1 MFTSLKPAARFASRF
16 ASSLVTAANARRSAA
31 LCTMLALVS
40 APALMAQTPPRTTA
54 PRPTTQRPAGTTFD
68 PFRLDAPL
76 PTDPAVRVGKLPNG
90 LSYYIR
96 QNAKPEKRVELR
108 LVVNAGS
115 VLEEND
121 QRGLA
126 HFLEHMAFNG
136 TKNFPKT
143 EVVKYL
149 ESIGVRFGAD
159 LNAQTSFDETIY
171 ILPVPTDSAGVLDK
185 SFQFL
190 SDIAMHITFDSLQV
204 VGERGVVLEEWRGRL
219 GAGERILDQ
228 QLPVLLAGSKYAERI
243 PIGLPNIIESANPG
257 PLKRFWSTWYRPDL
271 MSVVVVGD
279 VAPDR
284 MQAMITRYFGTMP
297 KATSPRPRTVST
309 VPNVD
314 TTRISILKD
323 KELTNTQLSVR
334 WQQASSVDKTVGD
347 YRNSLVERLQD
358 AMLNMRLS
366 EITQKPDAPFLGAG
380 AGRGNF
386 VRPLDIYLLSAT
398 PKEGM
403 AMPALEVMLTEA
415 ERVRQH
421 GFLQSELDRA
431 RTNMLRGYERAFDER
446 TKTESATYVEEYI
459 SHFLSG
465 EPFPGIAY
473 ETDLARKLLPLV
485 TLDEVNRLARVQRS
499 AVNRTVAIT
508 SPDKAGLAV
517 PTDAEV
523 KKVLASVATAT
534 VAAYTENIAEGA
546 LVGSAPAPGKI
557 VSERTIPGVGLTEWT
572 LSNNVKVYVKPT
584 DYKADEILM
593 RAWSPGGIS
602 QLPDADV
609 LRAQQAVDAMGRGG
623 LGSFSLVDLRK
634 KLTGKAANVSSFI
647 SELQE
652 GLNGSASPKD
662 LETMMQLVWL
672 RLQAPRAD
680 TTAFQSM
687 IQQYTAALANKDAN
701 PQSVF
706 GDTIQ
711 VTLAQGSPRI
721 KPLNVERLQELNLK
735 RMEEIYR
742 DRLGDA
748 TDLTFLFVG
757 TVDLPTLKPLVE
769 QWIGALPASG
779 RKEAGKDVGP
789 KLLAGNVDK
798 TVRKGIAPQS
808 SSLLLLV
815 GNATWSRE
823 QSYIATSLGELL
835 EMRLLDRLREAMGG
849 TYGVSVSS
857 SISRAPRQEWQTAV
871 QFGSAPDRAEAL
883 YKAVLQEMDSLKR
896 VPASAAEVERVR
908 EQQRRELEVARKQN
922 NYWMSALANKLEY
935 GEDPNSVTAADALIS
950 ALTPAQLMDAAKK
963 YLDTTN
969 LARFVLQPES
979 TTKVP

>member
-1 MFTSLKPAARFASRF
+1 MPIPMTHFRHSLLAGSLLAIAAPSP
-16 ASSLVTAANARRSAA
+16 LVAQTAPRSAA
-31 LCTMLALVS
+31 S
-40 APALMAQTPPRTTA
+40 S
-54 PRPTTQRPAGTTFD
+54 FD

-76 PTDPAVRVGKLPNG
+76 PSDPAVRVGKLPNG
-90 LSYYIR
+90 LTYYIR

-115 VLEEND
+115 VLEDND

-159 LNAQTSFDETIY
+159 LNANTSFDETIY
-171 ILPVPTDSAGVLDK
+171 ILPVPTDSAGILEK

-190 SDIAMHITFDSLQV
+190 SDVATGITFDSMQV

-219 GAGERILDQ
+219 GAGERILDK
-228 QLPVLLAGSKYAERI
+228 QLPVFLAGSRYAERL
-243 PIGLPNIIESANPG
+243 PIGLPTIIESANPA
-257 PLKRFWSTWYRPDL
+257 PLRRFWRTWYRPDL

-279 VAPDR
+279 LPPDR
-284 MQAMITRYFGTMP
+284 MRALVTRYFSGVVKPT
-297 KATSPRPRTVST
+297 APRARVASL
-309 VPNVD
+309 VPDVD
-314 TTRISILKD
+314 TTRISILQD

-334 WQQASSVDKTVGD
+334 WQQKARTEITVGD
-347 YRNSLVERLQD
+347 YRTSVVERLLD

-366 EITQKPDAPFLGAG
+366 EIAQKPDAPILGAG
-380 AGRGNF
+380 AARGNF
-386 VRPLDIYLLSAT
+386 VRPLDIYLISAT
-398 PKEGM
+398 PKEGL
-403 AMPALEVMLTEA
+403 ALPALQVLLTES

-431 RTNMLRGYERAFDER
+431 RTNLLRGYERAFDER
-446 TKTESATYVEEYI
+446 AKTESAAFVEEYI
-459 SHFLSG
+459 AHFLSG
-465 EPFPGIAY
+465 QPFPGTEY
-473 ETDLARKLLPLV
+473 ETDLVRKLLPLV
-485 TLDEVNRLARVQRS
+485 TLDEVNRLAKAPRG
-499 AVNRTVAIT
+499 AANRTVAIT
-508 SPDKAGLAV
+508 SPEKDGLAV
-517 PTDAEV
+517 PTDDDV
-523 KKVLASVATAT
+523 KKVLASVASAT
-534 VAAYTENIAEGA
+534 VAAYTENVAEGA
-546 LVGSAPAPGKI
+546 LVPNAPLPGK
-557 VSERTIPGVGLTEWT
+557 VLTERVIADVGLTEWV
-572 LSNNVKVYVKPT
+572 LSNTVRVFVKPT

-609 LRAQQAVDAMGRGG
+609 LRAQQAADAMGRGG
-623 LGSFSLVDLRK
+623 LGNYSLVDLRK
-634 KLTGKAANVSSFI
+634 KMTGKAANVAPFI
-647 SELQE
+647 DELNE

-662 LETMMQLVWL
+662 LETMMQLIWL
-672 RLQAPRAD
+672 RLQAPRPD
-680 TTAFQSM
+680 TSAFQAM

-706 GDTIQ
+706 GDTVS
-711 VTLAQGSPRI
+711 VTLAQGNARVR
-721 KPLNVERLQELNLK
+721 PLNVARLQELNLK

-757 TVDLPTLKPLVE
+757 TIDVAALKPLVE

-779 RKEAGKDVGP
+779 RKEVGKDVGP
-789 KLLAGNVDK
+789 KLLMGAVDK
-798 TVRKGIAPQS
+798 TVKKGIAPQS
-808 SSLLLLV
+808 NSLVLLT
-815 GNATWSRE
+815 GSAEWTRE
-823 QSYIATSLGELL
+823 QSYLASSMGELL

-849 TYGVSVSS
+849 TYGVSVSAS
-857 SISRAPRQEWQTAV
+857 LSRAPRQEWQVAV

-896 VPASAAEVERVR
+896 VLPSAAEVERVR

-922 NYWMSALANKLEY
+922 AYWMSALATKIEF
-935 GEDPNSVTAADALIS
+935 GDDPSSVLQAEQLMA
-950 ALTPAQLMDAAKK
+950 ALTPAQLMAAAKK
-963 YLDTTN
+963 YLDTAN
-969 LARFVLQPES
+969 IARFVLQPEAAP
-979 TTKVP
+979 KVP